1 MLNNM
6 NNKLVTPFEKKVIVC
21 VQQSMKALR
30 EKGYD
35 PTQSLR
41 IITQGEPPPV
51 LTNLTW
57 ALAEAILFIE
67 INRLYARTKNSN
79 TINFL
84 EATQFVND
92 DPSDDDIPF

>member
-6 NNKLVTPFEKKVIVC
+6 NNKLFTPFEKKVIVF

-67 INRLYARTKNSN
+67 INRLYARSKNSN

-84 EATQFVND
+84 EATQFVNN